1 MQPGYRLRHGAELV
15 DEDPKLMRM
24 LELLKRGILA
34 NPEKLNLSI
43 ASLMRRMA
51 ELSDGVEVDF
61 DARYRLMTS
70 TRKSTSIAGL
80 DADIEALKWLSREPS
95 RLGGPNFTPQSGLN
109 SFSSVRRP
117 ASC

>member
-1 MQPGYRLRHGAELV
+1 M

-43 ASLMRRMA
+43 ASLMRRIA

-70 TRKSTSIAGL
+70 SRTSTS
-80 DADIEALKWLSREPS
+80 RV
-95 RLGGPNFTPQSGLN
+95 RLHAYVSQSNG
-109 SFSSVRRP
+109 
-117 ASC
+117 

>member
-1 MQPGYRLRHGAELV
+1 MQPEYRPRHGAEPMN
-15 DEDPKLMRM
+15 EDPKLMRM
-24 LELLKRGILA
+24 LELLKRDILA
-34 NPEKLNLSI
+34 NPEKLNLLI
-43 ASLMRRMA
+43 ASLMRQMA

-80 DADIEALKWLSREPS
+80 DAHSEALKWLSREPS
-95 RLGGPNFTPQSGLN
+95 RLGGPNFTLESGLN